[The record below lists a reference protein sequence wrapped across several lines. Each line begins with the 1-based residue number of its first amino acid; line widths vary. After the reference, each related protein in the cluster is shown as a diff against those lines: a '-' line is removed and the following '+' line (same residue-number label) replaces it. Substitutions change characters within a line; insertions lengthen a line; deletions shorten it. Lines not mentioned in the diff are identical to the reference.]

1 MTEFNADWVGER
13 FPDAKP
19 DTAAANEL
27 HRSQLRLAERL
38 AARYG
43 ERLRH
48 AHGLGWLVWDQT
60 RWARDVDGEPMRA
73 AIAVVKQA
81 AQEAG
86 RDNDGDLAKDVRA
99 AERMNALR
107 GILEIAACL
116 RPLAV
121 AAAALD
127 ADPYLFN
134 CMNGT
139 LDLRTG
145 ALRDH
150 DPADLITKRAG
161 CGLDPAASGPTYDKF
176 ISEILPDE
184 AVHEFV
190 QRLMGYAMLGKVVEH
205 VLPLFVGV
213 GANGKTTLIETLK
226 AAFGDYAI
234 AAEPELLVERDYAHP
249 TGQADLQ
256 GTRLAVATETDEGR
270 RLAAATVKR
279 LTGGEKIRARRM
291 RMDFIEFPPSHT
303 LIMVTNHKPKV
314 SGDDPAIWRRLL
326 VTPFDV
332 VIAAPDGTLPD
343 RLALELPRVLAW
355 ACEGY
360 RAYAERGLEPPEA
373 VRKRTDDYRASSD
386 TVGRFLGEE
395 TVESTFARVGARD
408 LYNAWAS
415 WCDRTGEVSGTE
427 VTFAETMG
435 NRGFPKR
442 KSHGVQTYLG
452 IGLKADVVWRCDGCG
467 EISTLDMTGG
477 GHGCGGHWQISLK
490 ADK

>member
-1 MTEFNADWVGER
+1 MSAGTELDAAWVSEQ

-19 DTAAANEL
+19 ADTAGLGEL

-43 ERLRH
+43 DRLRH

-86 RDNDGDLAKDVRA
+86 SGNDGDLAKDVRA
-99 AERMNALR
+99 AERVNALR
-107 GILEIAACL
+107 GILDIAACL

-134 CMNGT
+134 CTNGT

-145 ALRDH
+145 ALRGH
-150 DPADLITKRAG
+150 DPDDLITKRAG
-161 CGLDPAASGPTYDKF
+161 CELSETANGPTFDKF
-176 ISEILPDE
+176 IGEILPDE
-184 AVHEFV
+184 AVRSFV
-190 QRLMGYAMLGKVVEH
+190 QRLMGYAMLGKTVEH

-213 GANGKTTLIETLK
+213 GANGKTTLIEVLK

-234 AAEPELLVERDYAHP
+234 AAEPELLVERDHAHP

-256 GTRLAVATETDEGR
+256 GVRLAVTTETDEGR

-314 SGDDPAIWRRLL
+314 SGDDPALWRRLL

-332 VIAAPDGTLPD
+332 VIGSPDGTLGD

-355 ACEGY
+355 AREGY
-360 RAYAERGLEPPEA
+360 RAWVKRGLDPPEP
-373 VRKRTDDYRASSD
+373 VRQRTAAYRASSD
-386 TVGRFLGEE
+386 AVGRFLDEE
-395 TVESTFARVGARD
+395 AVESTLARVGARD
-408 LYNAWAS
+408 LYNAWVS
-415 WCDRTGEVSGTE
+415 WCERTGEPSGSE
-427 VTFAETMG
+427 VTFAEAMG
-435 NRGFPKR
+435 NRGCPKR
-442 KSHGVQTYLG
+442 KSHGVQMYLG
-452 IGLKADVVWRCDGCG
+452 IGLKGV
-467 EISTLDMTGG
+467 E
-477 GHGCGGHWQISLK
+477 
-490 ADK
+490 